1 MSKTALQE
9 VINQLPYVQ
18 GSTDTGSA
26 IGVVLDE
33 FVSSRRN
40 GVPLVIFT
48 ISDGYHRRGLTSL
61 TNGNTSNIAL
71 GGDVVERSKQLL
83 SPFVNCRIQR
93 SEVRRKPESKILPTT
108 LRGINSEINRI
119 SNCAKER
126 QRDVLA
132 SAVRSGHLMWLA
144 RLTSLFVLLTFV
156 ESCADFIF
164 IIDGSASVQQ
174 QFKRIIAIARNVA
187 SELKIGSGGHR
198 AAILEYSSVAR
209 LRKWP
214 RYFFEHISSKTA
226 LQEVINQL
234 PYVQGSTDTGSA
246 IGVVLDEF
254 VSSRRNGVPL
264 VIFTISDGY
273 HRDEEIVRRNMA
285 RLASLSN
292 VHLFA
297 ATASP
302 FYSIRGLTSLTNGN
316 TSNIALGG
324 DVVERS
330 KQLLSPFV
338 NCRIQRSEVRR
349 KPESK
354 ILPTTLLTTRKATTT
369 TATTSTAT
377 TATTTTRT
385 TTIYTTTTRPYTGK
399 PGCQL
404 DVVLL
409 MDFSG
414 GAVDKRD
421 AYIELASSLIKN
433 LHLGPFD
440 VQVAM
445 IRYSGPGRADTVF
458 HLNKHTNAND
468 AVLEMAKAPH
478 MGGTTRTGE
487 AIKFAMSEFDE
498 KNGGRKNAKK
508 IIVLF
513 TDGYSQEDPAE
524 AAQLARRSGIEMNA
538 VAVEDELVPPDTDQ
552 LVAIATE
559 SGVYMAS
566 AFDKLRSRISDRLRQ
581 CK

>member
-1 MSKTALQE
+1 MMRRDDETVPVLIVKGSEIVKKFYSLLCLQCQNPFSFVVSDSGVVNRGAGTGLNQFQRIIAIARNVASELKIGSGGHRAAILEYSSVARLRKWPRYFFEHISVSICIFSKTALQE

-48 ISDGYHRRGLTSL
+48 ISDGYHRT
-61 TNGNTSNIAL
+61 
-71 GGDVVERSKQLL
+71 K
-83 SPFVNCRIQR
+83 C
-93 SEVRRKPESKILPTT
+93 
-108 LRGINSEINRI
+108 I
-119 SNCAKER
+119 S
-126 QRDVLA
+126 
-132 SAVRSGHLMWLA
+132 
-144 RLTSLFVLLTFV
+144 
-156 ESCADFIF
+156 
-164 IIDGSASVQQ
+164 
-174 QFKRIIAIARNVA
+174 
-187 SELKIGSGGHR
+187 
-198 AAILEYSSVAR
+198 
-209 LRKWP
+209 
-214 RYFFEHISSKTA
+214 
-226 LQEVINQL
+226 
-234 PYVQGSTDTGSA
+234 
-246 IGVVLDEF
+246 
-254 VSSRRNGVPL
+254 
-264 VIFTISDGY
+264 
-273 HRDEEIVRRNMA
+273 
-285 RLASLSN
+285 
-292 VHLFA
+292 
-297 ATASP
+297 
-302 FYSIRGLTSLTNGN
+302 
-316 TSNIALGG
+316 
-324 DVVERS
+324 
-330 KQLLSPFV
+330 
-338 NCRIQRSEVRR
+338 
-349 KPESK
+349 
-354 ILPTTLLTTRKATTT
+354 
-369 TATTSTAT
+369 
-377 TATTTTRT
+377 
-385 TTIYTTTTRPYTGK
+385 
-399 PGCQL
+399 GCQL

-414 GAVDKRD
+414 GAKDKRD

-559 SGVYMAS
+559 SVQIIETRH
-566 AFDKLRSRISDRLRQ
+566 F
-581 CK
+581 